1 MSYMRVLVLEVPSS
15 IPWTRFMKIF
25 RTTTEPELK
34 VYKKQKI
41 VAIYGA
47 EKLGIAFSKIILQ
60 KENEKTI
67 YFIDDDKKKQE
78 YFFAGIKTLSL
89 EKFEKIN
96 SEFGFMYLVRE

>member
-41 VAIYGA
+41 VANWSFVQIGDHAGMIVVEFDTKAKMNQWHKGMLAVRQGIQADTGMQAWIYHGPFKA
-47 EKLGIAFSKIILQ
+47 SG
-60 KENEKTI
+60 
-67 YFIDDDKKKQE
+67 
-78 YFFAGIKTLSL
+78 
-89 EKFEKIN
+89 
-96 SEFGFMYLVRE
+96 